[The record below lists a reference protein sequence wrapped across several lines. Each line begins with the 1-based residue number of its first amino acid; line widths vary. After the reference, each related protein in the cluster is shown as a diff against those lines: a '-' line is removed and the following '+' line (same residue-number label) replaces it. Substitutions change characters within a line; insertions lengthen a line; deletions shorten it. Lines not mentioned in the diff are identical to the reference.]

1 MRKSAENGMQ
11 NTASVWLAVNETRFQ
26 IAKNA
31 LNVLKRRH

>member
-31 LNVLKRRH
+31 LNELKRRH